1 MRVEAKS
8 PIPTSEVEPQLRKGP
23 IPLYVQLA
31 DVLRRRV
38 AERYRAD
45 DRLPTVAQLGA
56 EFGVALV
63 TVRQALALLEQEG
76 LIDRARGRGTTVLE
90 APAAAGRFHLS
101 TALDD
106 LIESTRDTQP
116 RILKTALAMPP
127 RELVPA
133 KGTLAPSYRFMHR
146 VHSIGGQPYAVLR
159 LYLDDRLYRALP
171 PARFRTDT
179 VVCAL
184 KTLRPSPIR
193 SGHQHVGIGRA
204 AADDASWLQIPRD
217 SPVARIKRYLQD
229 RKGTLIYLGDVVY
242 RGDFV
247 SWEMDLD
254 V

>member
-1 MRVEAKS
+1 MRVE
-8 PIPTSEVEPQLRKGP
+8 PTSPLSTLQAEPQLRKGP

-31 DVLRRRV
+31 DALRRRV

-45 DRLPTVAQLGA
+45 DRFPTVAQLGA

-63 TVRQALALLEQEG
+63 TVRQALALLEEEG
-76 LIDRARGRGTTVLE
+76 LVSRARGRGTTVLQ
-90 APAAAGRFHLS
+90 APATSGRFHLS

-106 LIESTRDTQP
+106 LIESTRDTRP
-116 RILKTALAMPP
+116 RLLKTALAMPP
-127 RELVPA
+127 RDLVPA
-133 KGTLAPSYRFMHR
+133 KGILAPSYRFMHR
-146 VHSIGGQPYAVLR
+146 VHSIADAPYAVLR

-171 PARFRTDT
+171 SERFETDT

-193 SGHQHVGIGRA
+193 SGHQHVGIERA
-204 AADDASWLQIPRD
+204 AADDASWLQVPPD
-217 SPVARIKRYLQD
+217 SPVARIKRYFQD